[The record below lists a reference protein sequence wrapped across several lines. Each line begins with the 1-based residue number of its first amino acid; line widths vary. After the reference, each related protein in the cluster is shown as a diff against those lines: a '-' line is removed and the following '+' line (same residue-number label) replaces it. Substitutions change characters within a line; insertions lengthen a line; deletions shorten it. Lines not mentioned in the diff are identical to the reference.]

1 MSGKRGAGS
10 DRPYRTAFDGEQ
22 PETSGHALLA
32 CEAQGLY
39 IVENY
44 IVQKGSTMPTANV
57 PLRFSQFRANL
68 FQIADAALASGEPVP
83 LERNGRRLWLVPEGA
98 GSADGS
104 RLAQLPRRAVIV
116 GNPEDLVD
124 LNAAEWNENSNL
136 G

>member
-1 MSGKRGAGS
+1 
-10 DRPYRTAFDGEQ
+10 
-22 PETSGHALLA
+22 
-32 CEAQGLY
+32 
-39 IVENY
+39 
-44 IVQKGSTMPTANV
+44 MPTATPTLNL

-98 GSADGS
+98 GSAEGS
-104 RLAQLPRRAVIV
+104 RLARLPRRAVIV

>member
-1 MSGKRGAGS
+1 
-10 DRPYRTAFDGEQ
+10 
-22 PETSGHALLA
+22 
-32 CEAQGLY
+32 
-39 IVENY
+39 
-44 IVQKGSTMPTANV
+44 MPTAPLNPHA

-83 LERNGRRLWLVPEGA
+83 LERHGRRLWLVPEGA
-98 GSADGS
+98 GSAGGS